1 MTPQCASFSVTNNL
15 TTLNTSLVATGKT
28 ASTLKHLNLK
38 RHDAS
43 WLVHLSLDQEV
54 WVRALGPRDVALC
67 SWARHLTLT
76 VPLSTQVSTC
86 KWVPCDRLK
95 ILPRGGGGT
104 VCRNTSW
111 YRNWVKLQPDGPL
124 RSFADFY
131 NLPTLNYHVFQL
143 CQRVKQQPKTKTF
156 LP

>member
-1 MTPQCASFSVTNNL
+1 MKNLLKLHENLVIFPLKFSQDFHGFWFHSGGPVTL
-15 TTLNTSLVATGKT
+15 SSVVFLGKT
-28 ASTLKHLNLK
+28 LA
-38 RHDAS
+38 
-43 WLVHLSLDQEV
+43 
-54 WVRALGPRDVALC
+54 
-67 SWARHLTLT
+67 LT

-95 ILPRGGGGT
+95 ILSRGGGGT